1 MEIPAIQPHLEA
13 ADIDP
18 ERLVANKQLS
28 EEQKLG
34 EVSRQFE
41 ALLLR
46 QILQNTQKTV
56 ISSEFADNSTAAS
69 IYQDT
74 VGHQLADNISKS
86 GSVGLAKML
95 QQQLHQ
101 QLHPASTAG
110 HDLGSKAQPASFFG
124 MGVVRPFDFSATRKP
139 PALKL
144 QLAAPAATAL
154 RPHE

>member
-1 MEIPAIQPHLEA
+1 MEIPAIHPHLEA

-34 EVSRQFE
+34 EVARQFE

-69 IYQDT
+69 IYQDL
-74 VGHQLADNISKS
+74 VGHQLADSISKS

-95 QQQLHQ
+95 QQQLHH

-110 HDLGSKAQPASFFG
+110 HDPASKAQPTSFFG
-124 MGVVRPFDFSATRKP
+124 VGVARPFDFSITKP

-144 QLAAPAATAL
+144 QQPAPAATAL